1 MEGWGSLVGKRTIIG
16 VIGGG
21 EASPETLTMAERLGE
36 LIAEKGWVLLNG
48 GRSAGVMD
56 ASARGAKRHGG
67 LTVGI
72 LPTRDNRDRGTSEY
86 IDIPI
91 YTGMGDARNYVNIL
105 SSDVVI
111 ACPGQEGTISE
122 IALALKNGKP
132 VIFLGF
138 EDKGLFRSGPH
149 SKQVLEVSS
158 PEEAVQRVEQI
169 LG

>member
-1 MEGWGSLVGKRTIIG
+1 MGKKVIVG

-21 EASPETLTMAERLGE
+21 EATPETLAVAERLGE

-56 ASARGAKRHGG
+56 ASARGAKRRGG

-72 LPTRDNRDRGTSEY
+72 LPSRDNRDRGTSEH

-91 YTGMGDARNYVNIL
+91 YTGMGDARNCVNIL
-105 SSDVVI
+105 SSDVII
-111 ACPGQEGTISE
+111 ACPGREGTISE
-122 IALALKNGKP
+122 VALALKNGKP

-138 EDKGLFRSGPH
+138 EDQGLFRSGPH
-149 SKQVLEVSS
+149 RRSVRDAAT
-158 PEEAVQRVEQI
+158 PEEAVRKAEEV
-169 LG
+169 LADRA